1 MVDRR
6 EPDRLSDPRNR
17 PWVSPTDRSVSA
29 VIPARNEA
37 AYIDATLSSCRELIG
52 ASFDEIIVVD
62 GESTDETV
70 PIARD
75 HGVTVV
81 TEPERS
87 IARARNVGAR
97 RATGEWLAFVDAD
110 TVLDPSYLSAMLT
123 YVDLTGRAAASSYCR
138 ITGPVRAKLM
148 QGTINRLFPRLTH
161 PILPGFNTF
170 VHRAAFDAL
179 GGFPDVPN
187 EDTAFSRRLAAE
199 YPTGY
204 CPRILVE
211 TSGRRVAADGLTG
224 TLWHYARLDVGR
236 VRATGV
242 G

>member
-1 MVDRR
+1 MVGRR
-6 EPDRLSDPRNR
+6 EPDRLSDPGHR
-17 PWVSPTDRSVSA
+17 PWASPTDRSVSA

-37 AYIDATLSSCRELIG
+37 AYIAATLSSCRDLTG
-52 ASFDEIIVVD
+52 ASFDEVIVVD

-70 PIARD
+70 SIARD
-75 HGVTVV
+75 HGAAVV
-81 TEPERS
+81 TEPDRS
-87 IARARNVGAR
+87 IAAARNAGAR

-110 TVLDPSYLSAMLT
+110 TVLARSYLSTMLE
-123 YVDLTGRAAASSYCR
+123 YVDRTGLAAASSYCR
-138 ITGPVRAKLM
+138 ISGPVRAKLM

-204 CPRILVE
+204 CPERLVE
-211 TSGRRVAADGLTG
+211 TSGRRIAADGLSG

-236 VRATGV
+236 VRATGW